1 MRARVQARTGRYRKN
16 DTTPLLP
23 DPRTGTEHPSS
34 SCPSELTKFTHTMAD
49 NDTAVEKKRGRPK
62 KAETGEKRPK
72 EDASADAPKAKRG
85 RGRPKGSSK
94 KGKKTATKAAAGAK
108 KGAGRGRPRKSAA
121 AEADKDTGSDDA
133 GEGSD

>member
-1 MRARVQARTGRYRKN
+1 MGKNCAICQKWSKLWGGPADFARGGRDGSQR
-16 DTTPLLP
+16 
-23 DPRTGTEHPSS
+23 
-34 SCPSELTKFTHTMAD
+34 TKFTHTMAD